1 MEFTEKILEIIQNRN
16 LTAYKICK
24 DLEISQSTFTAWKK
38 GSIPSVEQ
46 AIKIIKYLQLS
57 ADELFDI
64 KAQESNKISTNEQ
77 ELLTYFRQ
85 LPSDRQQRE
94 LGRLEGIAG
103 EYMTNNPEFK
113 YTKSKIG

>member
-1 MEFTEKILEIIQNRN
+1 MTLIEKIERILKEKGITKYQVEKDIGIKQQSFKNWEKGSEPGV
-16 LTAYKICK
+16 YKI
-24 DLEISQSTFTAWKK
+24 I
-38 GSIPSVEQ
+38 
-46 AIKIIKYLQLS
+46 AILKYLEVS
-57 ADELFDI
+57 ADELFEI
-64 KAQESNKISTNEQ
+64 KAKESNKISTNEQ

-103 EYMTNNPEFK
+103 EFMTNNPESE